1 MAVHRIDG
9 ICRHCGKHTQVWEDG
24 YCSGKCRRGAW
35 RAGDRT
41 IAGVC
46 EVCGRPVCKPRR
58 GPVPRY
64 CSRRCQQR
72 RYREK
77 RNMRETGR
85 QRASMEHLQRLKKET
100 KDLRTRIRA
109 CKEHERILGEQA
121 DRLKQTFRDN
131 ADLLLR
137 LAATSDRDLIDDAP
151 KGGYIDELRKE
162 ETTWQ

>member
-1 MAVHRIDG
+1 M
-9 ICRHCGKHTQVWEDG
+9 
-24 YCSGKCRRGAW
+24 
-35 RAGDRT
+35 
-41 IAGVC
+41 
-46 EVCGRPVCKPRR
+46 
-58 GPVPRY
+58 PRY

-77 RNMRETGR
+77 RNVREAGW
-85 QRASMEHLQRLKKET
+85 QRAGMEHLQRLKKET

-151 KGGYIDELRKE
+151 QGGYIDELRKE

>member
-1 MAVHRIDG
+1 M
-9 ICRHCGKHTQVWEDG
+9 
-24 YCSGKCRRGAW
+24 
-35 RAGDRT
+35 
-41 IAGVC
+41 
-46 EVCGRPVCKPRR
+46 
-58 GPVPRY
+58 PRY

-77 RNMRETGR
+77 RNVREAGR
-85 QRASMEHLQRLKKET
+85 QRAGMEHPQRLKKET
-100 KDLRTRIRA
+100 EDLRTRIRA

-151 KGGYIDELRKE
+151 QGGYIDELRKE